1 MDEKLQLL
9 FIPYLFFSTA
19 INQDAV
25 IKAYSLS
32 VQGFFIKQTKME
44 EIEKTILVI
53 MEYWKRCAATTT
65 FQKFNVSVVNAVSRL
80 YLLKEMISAR

>member
-25 IKAYSLS
+25 IKVYSLS

-44 EIEKTILVI
+44 EIEKTIFGDHGILEKMRGHNNFPKI
-53 MEYWKRCAATTT
+53 
-65 FQKFNVSVVNAVSRL
+65 
-80 YLLKEMISAR
+80 